1 MSKERQGER
10 VRTHSMLPTG
20 PRFSSISSKSRNN
33 SINTTSG
40 DKPPRMLKQVE
51 YLLEL
56 KCGGN
61 FINFDYY
68 VVRFYGPEY
77 NYLRTIT
84 WNLETLQC
92 SFPDGH
98 GNVTVRP
105 CDTFVSCT
113 IGKNP
118 GHVQLD
124 MRLTK
129 NPDKK
134 FTPIPEQKYNPT
146 SHSRASDIE
155 RNSHS
160 SACGASF
167 NSDKEDAPV
176 NMDGSIRTIKSHSPD
191 MKDMINKDKYKDDKG
206 NNINH
211 RASPINVNDDIN
223 GRGLVRINDGK
234 RGISFGPSDNVD
246 DIDNMKL
253 LHKGSGSPRRGVLRS
268 RGGEIDKRSTTP
280 NKTLAPGGI
289 IVLDQP
295 KSKKVI
301 SINPS
306 DLDDY
311 SDINENNNIDGIKR
325 RPKKHK
331 VQF

>member
-1 MSKERQGER
+1 MYKSISDAIQLLKAA
-10 VRTHSMLPTG
+10 LPQFRSCSGKLYDDMMESATG
-20 PRFSSISSKSRNN
+20 GSSSKSYPLARITACHIFRLCSTLEILFSSDCQLFFARNG
-33 SINTTSG
+33 TSLG
-40 DKPPRMLKQVE
+40 KP
-51 YLLEL
+51 
-56 KCGGN
+56 
-61 FINFDYY
+61 
-68 VVRFYGPEY
+68 
-77 NYLRTIT
+77 
-84 WNLETLQC
+84 
-92 SFPDGH
+92 
-98 GNVTVRP
+98 
-105 CDTFVSCT
+105 
-113 IGKNP
+113 
-118 GHVQLD
+118 
-124 MRLTK
+124 
-129 NPDKK
+129 
-134 FTPIPEQKYNPT
+134 
-146 SHSRASDIE
+146 IE
-155 RNSHS
+155 N
-160 SACGASF
+160 
-167 NSDKEDAPV
+167 APV

-234 RGISFGPSDNVD
+234 RGISFGPSDDVD

-268 RGGEIDKRSTTP
+268 RGGELDKRSTTP